1 MEPPMSSVP
10 LKPFKIAKDEQG
22 ELRLTVRETRYN
34 SQGYPWVTE
43 VLQEGTFKSVT
54 AARAFATEHFG
65 ARAGEFSTK

>member
-1 MEPPMSSVP
+1 MSSVP

-43 VLQEGTFKSVT
+43 VVQEESFKSVT